1 MTLTS
6 ADYESSS
13 IKLARYLALGS
24 IALLLMFP
32 IYWIFVSS
40 VKSNLFTVPPEL
52 LPGAFTWE
60 YYESL
65 VSDPM
70 FRRKYLNSVV
80 VTTTSTVL
88 TIILSLLAGYGW
100 ARYEF
105 TGSRLTSLYVVV
117 SRSFPIVVL
126 LVPLFQILNTM
137 DLINS
142 HPGLILSY
150 FVYALPLASW
160 LMKGFFEDIPENIF
174 RAGRIDGLSEWRM
187 FYEIGLPL
195 VWPGIVATFIFSYV
209 MLWQELLFALTFL
222 SDESLLTLPVVLL
235 NMTNQYSVQWGRLMA
250 AAVLFMVPIYVLFF
264 LTQRYFIRGL
274 TGGSLGK
281 A

>member
-1 MTLTS
+1 MTFTS
-6 ADYESSS
+6 ADYESST
-13 IKLARYLALGS
+13 IRLARLLALG
-24 IALLLMFP
+24 AVLLLLMFP

-40 VKSNLFTVPPEL
+40 VKSNLFTVPPGL
-52 LPGAFTWE
+52 LPETVTFE
-60 YYESL
+60 YYASL
-65 VSDPM
+65 LSDPT
-70 FRRKYLNSVV
+70 FKTKYVNSIV
-80 VTTTSTVL
+80 VTTISTVL
-88 TIILSLLAGYGW
+88 TIVLSLFAGYGW

-126 LVPLFQILNTM
+126 LVPLFQILNTF

-174 RAGRIDGLSEWRM
+174 RAGRLDNLSEWQM
-187 FYEIGLPL
+187 FYEIGVPL

-222 SDESLLTLPVVLL
+222 SNDNLLTMPVVLL
-235 NMTNQYSVQWGRLMA
+235 NMTTQYSVQWGSLMA
-250 AAVLFMVPIYVLFF
+250 AAVLFMLPIYLLFF
-264 LTQRYFIRGL
+264 LTQRYFIQGL
-274 TGGSLGK
+274 TGGTIGK
-281 A
+281 T